1 MKRSDRVRDF
11 FKSSLGAWITLGVAI
26 SVFGIAAYLRNPSGV
41 HDSLL
46 FGLLQTTSGILAL
59 TFAAASLVRFRGTG
73 ERLPLILT
81 CGFFIVGATLLSP
94 GFGLSGLS
102 DLAPGANL
110 PDPLVW
116 VVGRT
121 LLALLLV
128 VALVAERRFPRSQ
141 NTGREIVLALVV
153 VVLLASLLSAAH
165 QLLPAGVVLSPKG
178 FFPRPGNLLPAALF
192 FLAALGFHR
201 RLLHYA
207 SPFDFSLYFGAVLN
221 LACSLAA
228 SESQFR
234 LDRPFALAEI
244 LQVASYGVLVG
255 GTLLDNVRLLE
266 KVRNLAIS
274 DSLTGLA
281 NYRRLLDVLE
291 NEIRRSERTSRPFA
305 LILLDLDGLKKI
317 NDRYGHLTGS
327 RALCRVADVLRVHS
341 RAMDTGARYGGDEFA
356 LILPETELSAAREVA
371 SRICQRVA
379 ADAEQPRLSIS
390 AGVAVYPGDGLSV
403 EALFNAA
410 DRELYGAKGQRR
422 SRKPAILRR

>member
-1 MKRSDRVRDF
+1 MKASDRIRDF
-11 FKSSLGAWITLGVAI
+11 FKTSLGALLAFGAAI
-26 SVFGIAAYLRNPSGV
+26 CVLGIAWSLRSPSDL

-46 FGLLQTTSGILAL
+46 YGLLQVTSGILAL

-81 CGFFIVGATLLSP
+81 CGFFIVGAALLSP
-94 GFGLSGLS
+94 SFGLSRLS
-102 DLAPGANL
+102 DLAPGASL

-116 VVGRT
+116 VIGRT

-128 VALVAERRFPRSQ
+128 VALIAERRFPRSQ
-141 NTGREIVLALVV
+141 KTGREIVLALVV
-153 VVLLASLLSAAH
+153 VVLLTSLLSAAH
-165 QLLPAGVVLSPKG
+165 KLLPAGMVLSPNG
-178 FFPRPGNLLPAALF
+178 FFPRPGNLVPAALF

-201 RLLHYA
+201 RLRQFA
-207 SPFDFSLYFGAVLN
+207 SPFDFSLYFSAVLN

-234 LDRPFALAEI
+234 LDRPFALAEV

-255 GTLLDNVRLLE
+255 GTLFDNIRLLE

-305 LILLDLDGLKKI
+305 LILLDLDGLKII
-317 NDRYGHLTGS
+317 NDRYGHLVGS
-327 RALCRVADVLRVHS
+327 RALCRVADVLRVHC

-356 LILPETELSAAREVA
+356 LILPETDLSAAREVA
-371 SRICQRVA
+371 SRICERVA
-379 ADAEQPRLSIS
+379 GDSEQPRLSIS
-390 AGVAVYPGDGLSV
+390 AGVAVYPSDGHSV

-422 SRKPAILRR
+422 SRKPTILQK